1 MTTFLLLPGAGGE
14 AWYWH
19 RVVPELT
26 ARGHEPVPVDLPA
39 DDESVGWAE
48 YTALALEALGGRPD
62 PVVVAQSMGAFTGA
76 LVCAATK
83 ARRLVL
89 VNPMIP
95 APGESAGHWWEATRQ
110 AEARAEAGFDGFDLE
125 RDFLHDMPDD
135 LRAELRRGGR
145 NQSERSFAEP
155 YPLEAW
161 PEVPTTVLA
170 GADDRLFPLAF
181 QRRVAR
187 ERLGLDV
194 AAVPGGH
201 LNALSRPVEVAEA
214 LVAAVRAGERVGAWP
229 ATSPRSRCAGPTR
242 TPTGT

>member
-19 RVVPELT
+19 RVLPELA
-26 ARGHEPVPVDLPA
+26 ARGHEPVAVDLPA

-48 YTALALEALGGRPD
+48 YTALAVAALGDRPD

-76 LVCAATK
+76 LVCAAVP
-83 ARRLVL
+83 AQRLVL

-95 APGESAGHWWEATRQ
+95 APGESAGHWWEATGQ
-110 AEARAEAGFDGFDLE
+110 AEARSAAGYIGFDLE
-125 RDFLHDMPDD
+125 RDFLHDIPED
-135 LRAELRRGGR
+135 LRAELRQGGR
-145 NQSERSFAEP
+145 NQSDHSFAQA
-155 YPLEAW
+155 YPLVAW

-170 GADDRLFPLAF
+170 GADDRFFPLPF

-194 AAVPGGH
+194 VAVPGGH
-201 LNALSRPVEVAEA
+201 LNALSRPVEVTDALVEA
-214 LVAAVRAGERVGAWP
+214 LVAAV
-229 ATSPRSRCAGPTR
+229 
-242 TPTGT
+242 

>member
-19 RVVPELT
+19 RVVPELA
-26 ARGHEPVPVDLPA
+26 ARGHEPVAVDLPA
-39 DDESVGWAE
+39 DDETAGWAE
-48 YTALALEALGGRPD
+48 YTALALAALGDRPD
-62 PVVVAQSMGAFTGA
+62 PVVVGQSMGAFTAA
-76 LVCAATK
+76 LVCSAVE

-95 APGESAGHWWEATRQ
+95 APGERAGEWWETTGQSA
-110 AEARAEAGFDGFDLE
+110 ARAEAGYDGFDLE
-125 RDFLHDMPDD
+125 RDFLHDIPDD
-135 LRAELRRGGR
+135 LRAELTRGGR
-145 NQSERSFAEP
+145 NQSDRSFAEP
-155 YPLEAW
+155 LPLEAW

-194 AAVPGGH
+194 VAVPGGH
-201 LNALSRPVEVAEA
+201 LNALSRPVEVVEA
-214 LVAAVRAGERVGAWP
+214 LVAAA
-229 ATSPRSRCAGPTR
+229 
-242 TPTGT
+242 

>member
-19 RVVPELT
+19 RVVPELVV
-26 ARGHEPVPVDLPA
+26 RGHEPIAVDLPG
-39 DDESVGWAE
+39 DDETAGWAE
-48 YTALALEALGGRPD
+48 YTGLALKALGDRPD

-76 LVCAATK
+76 LVCSAVQ

-95 APGESAGHWWEATRQ
+95 VPGETAGCWWEATRQ
-110 AEARAEAGFDGFDLE
+110 VQARVEAGYEEFDLD
-125 RDFLHDMPDD
+125 RDFLHDMPAD
-135 LRAELRRGGR
+135 LRAELARGGR
-145 NQSERSFAEP
+145 TQSDRSFAEP

-194 AAVPGGH
+194 VVVPGGH
-201 LNALSRPVEVAEA
+201 LNALSRPVELVEA
-214 LVAAVRAGERVGAWP
+214 LVAAA
-229 ATSPRSRCAGPTR
+229 
-242 TPTGT
+242 

>member
-14 AWYWH
+14 ARYWH
-19 RVVPELT
+19 RVVPELA
-26 ARGHEPVPVDLPA
+26 ARGHEPVAVDLPA
-39 DDESVGWAE
+39 DDETLGWAE
-48 YTALALEALGGRPD
+48 YTALALAALGDRPD
-62 PVVVAQSMGAFTGA
+62 PVVVGQSMGAFLGP
-76 LVCAATK
+76 LVCAAVP

-95 APGESAGHWWEATRQ
+95 APGESAGQWWEATGQ
-110 AEARAEAGFDGFDLE
+110 AEARTEAGYDGFDLE
-125 RDFLHDMPDD
+125 RDFLHDLPAD
-135 LRAELRRGGR
+135 LRTELAAGGR
-145 NQSERSFAEP
+145 NQSDRSFAEP
-155 YPLEAW
+155 FPLAAW

-194 AAVPGGH
+194 QVVPGGH

-214 LVAAVRAGERVGAWP
+214 LVEALAGAA
-229 ATSPRSRCAGPTR
+229 
-242 TPTGT
+242 

>member
-1 MTTFLLLPGAGGE
+1 VTTFLLLPGAGGE

-26 ARGHEPVPVDLPA
+26 ARGHEPVAVDLPA

-48 YTALALEALGGRPD
+48 YTALAVEALGDRPD

-76 LVCAATK
+76 LVCAAVP

-110 AEARAEAGFDGFDLE
+110 AEARSVAGYDGFDLE
-125 RDFLHDMPDD
+125 RDFLHDIPED
-135 LRAELRRGGR
+135 LRAELTKGGR
-145 NQSERSFAEP
+145 NQSDHSFAQP

-170 GADDRLFPLAF
+170 GADDRLFPLPF

-194 AAVPGGH
+194 VVVPGGH
-201 LNALSRPVEVAEA
+201 LNALSRPVELTDALAEA
-214 LVAAVRAGERVGAWP
+214 LVATV
-229 ATSPRSRCAGPTR
+229 
-242 TPTGT
+242 